1 MPLLGKSVI
10 FCTFYIHSNLCS
22 QSIQDSLTFTT
33 TTFTNNNN
41 NDYNYN
47 NNKSFL
53 IARYLLR
60 DWVTLHLLQNKN
72 YPILLALDTTFEQKG
87 YTIFLLLRLSPII
100 PFNVMNYI
108 GGVTSIKLRHYVLS
122 LFGILP
128 GTILYCFIGA
138 TTGNLLAGTTS
149 GTTTEEEEGGG
160 GGSGSI
166 ASSPVTLA
174 ATIIGIVLGLA
185 ALFVISYY
193 AKKEFNKIVLSSQQ
207 QQQQQEEQQEEENNG
222 HEEEEESG
230 MGGTRNGVCVNSYHN
245 S

>member
-1 MPLLGKSVI
+1 MTLSH
-10 FCTFYIHSNLCS
+10 IHHH
-22 QSIQDSLTFTT
+22 QQTT
-33 TTFTNNNN
+33 T
-41 NDYNYN
+41 
-47 NNKSFL
+47 KISFL

-60 DWVTLHLLQNKN
+60 EWVTIHLLRNNN

-100 PFNVMNYI
+100 PFNIMNYI

-128 GTILYCFIGA
+128 GTVLYCFIGA
-138 TTGNLLAGTTS
+138 TTGNLLAGTTT
-149 GTTTEEEEGGG
+149 GTTTEEEG
-160 GGSGSI
+160 GGSGSV

-193 AKKEFNKIVLSSQQ
+193 AKKEFNKIVLLSQ
-207 QQQQQEEQQEEENNG
+207 QQQQQEEEHDEHEV
-222 HEEEEESG
+222 EEEELG
-230 MGGTRNGVCVNSYHN
+230 IGGARDGDCVNSYHN
-245 S
+245 SYIQQQQQPIQSR

>member
-1 MPLLGKSVI
+1 M
-10 FCTFYIHSNLCS
+10 
-22 QSIQDSLTFTT
+22 
-33 TTFTNNNN
+33 
-41 NDYNYN
+41 
-47 NNKSFL
+47 

-60 DWVTLHLLQNKN
+60 EWVTIHLLRNNN

-100 PFNVMNYI
+100 PFNIMNYI

-128 GTILYCFIGA
+128 GTVLYCFIGA
-138 TTGNLLAGTTS
+138 TTGNLLAGTTT
-149 GTTTEEEEGGG
+149 GTTTEEE
-160 GGSGSI
+160 GGSGSV

-193 AKKEFNKIVLSSQQ
+193 AKKEFNKIVLLSQ
-207 QQQQQEEQQEEENNG
+207 QQQQQEEEHDEHEV
-222 HEEEEESG
+222 EEEELG
-230 MGGTRNGVCVNSYHN
+230 IGGARDGDCVNSYHN
-245 S
+245 SYIQQQQQPIQSR

>member
-1 MPLLGKSVI
+1 VRYFAPFI
-10 FCTFYIHSNLCS
+10 FTPTCA
-22 QSIQDSLTFTT
+22 QSIQVSLTFTT

-41 NDYNYN
+41 DYNNY

-149 GTTTEEEEGGG
+149 GTSTEEEEGG

-193 AKKEFNKIVLSSQQ
+193 AKKEFNKIVLLSQQ
-207 QQQQQEEQQEEENNG
+207 PQQQQEEQQEEENNG

>member
-1 MPLLGKSVI
+1 MCDFAP
-10 FCTFYIHSNLCS
+10 YIKL
-22 QSIQDSLTFTT
+22 QLAQTIQDSLTFTNNY
-33 TTFTNNNN
+33 NNNN
-41 NDYNYN
+41 N
-47 NNKSFL
+47 KFSFL

-60 DWVTLHLLQNKN
+60 DWVTTHLLQNNN

-128 GTILYCFIGA
+128 GTVLYCFIGA
-138 TTGNLLAGTTS
+138 TTGNLLAGST
-149 GTTTEEEEGGG
+149 GTTTEEKEG
-160 GGSGSI
+160 GGSGGSSSV
-166 ASSPVTLA
+166 ASSPATLA
-174 ATIIGIVLGLA
+174 ATIVGIVLGLA

-193 AKKEFNKIVLSSQQ
+193 AKKEFNKIVLLSQQ
-207 QQQQQEEQQEEENNG
+207 QKQQEEEEQEEENNE
-222 HEEEEESG
+222 HEQEEEELGLEG
-230 MGGTRNGVCVNSYHN
+230 RRDGVCVNSYHN

>member
-1 MPLLGKSVI
+1 MCDS
-10 FCTFYIHSNLCS
+10 CTLYINSNLLKQYKTLS
-22 QSIQDSLTFTT
+22 HSPPP
-33 TTFTNNNN
+33 TNNN
-41 NDYNYN
+41 
-47 NNKSFL
+47 KFSFL

-60 DWVTLHLLQNKN
+60 NWVTIHLLQNNN

-100 PFNVMNYI
+100 PFNVMNYV

-128 GTILYCFIGA
+128 GTVLYCFIGA
-138 TTGNLLAGTTS
+138 TTGNLLAGTTT
-149 GTTTEEEEGGG
+149 GTTTEEEG
-160 GGSGSI
+160 GGSGSV

-193 AKKEFNKIVLSSQQ
+193 AKKEFNKIVLLSQQ
-207 QQQQQEEQQEEENNG
+207 RHQQQQEEEHDE
-222 HEEEEESG
+222 HEEEEEEELG
-230 MGGTRNGVCVNSYHN
+230 IGGARNGECVNSYHN
-245 S
+245 SYIQQ